1 MPLSPGD
8 QVGRYRVES
17 LLGQGGMGA
26 VYRAVDGE
34 LGRAVALKVIA
45 EQPDEAS
52 VARFRRE
59 ARAASALSHPNVATV
74 FDVGTHE
81 GSPYLVMELLDGHT
95 MRRYVG
101 DREIHDEKKLT
112 WLLDVARALEAAHRA
127 GLVHRDVKPDNV
139 MVTSSGTAK
148 LLDFGIARPAVTP
161 IDPTAPTTQGAST
174 NLTQAGKIVGSPFYI
189 APEQLKGDS
198 ADARSDQFAWGVT
211 AYELLSGRLPWGA
224 AATSFALA
232 AKMLNEDARP
242 LAAEDTDADPRVI
255 EVVMRALTRDPAERF
270 ASMSEVIAAL
280 GGTPAD
286 GATALP
292 RRTGDAPVA
301 EGKTAEG
308 ATQRRSVPILPIV
321 IAGAVVLIGV
331 WLVPAILRDVRGPG
345 SEPKK
350 GEPILGLSDSVT
362 KQREAELDVLLP
374 KTAPSASAGGA
385 IRKCREK
392 DGCSDGNTPWCTPAG
407 RKVACC
413 AQGLVGS
420 ASGRCEC
427 APGGTLDKALIDG
440 GCKQGEPTT
449 GGPIQKVV
457 REHFDAFRSCYEA
470 ALAKNPKISGKVSI
484 ELDVAPDGTA
494 YDGRLAGASVPDPV
508 FQDCLVQEVA
518 KMRFLPPL
526 NGHTNVVYPLDFS
539 PGEPTK

>member
-1 MPLSPGD
+1 
-8 QVGRYRVES
+8 
-17 LLGQGGMGA
+17 
-26 VYRAVDGE
+26 
-34 LGRAVALKVIA
+34 GRAVALKVIA

-81 GSPYLVMELLDGHT
+81 GSPYLVMELLDGHA

-101 DREIHDEKKLT
+101 DREIEREKKLA
-112 WLLDVARALEAAHRA
+112 WLRDIARALDAAHRA

-148 LLDFGIARPAVTP
+148 LLDFGIARPAVAP

-174 NLTQAGKIVGSPFYI
+174 NLTQAGKMVGSPFYM
-189 APEQLKGDS
+189 APEQLKGDV

-211 AYELLSGRLPWGA
+211 AYELLSGELPWGFEP
-224 AATSFALA
+224 TPFALA

-242 LAAEDTDADPRVI
+242 LDARDAEADPRAV
-255 EVVMRALTRDPAERF
+255 EVVMRALSRAPEERF
-270 ASMSEVIAAL
+270 ASMAEVIAAL
-280 GGTPAD
+280 GGTPAE
-286 GATALP
+286 GIAAPP
-292 RRTGDAPVA
+292 RRTGDPPVA

-308 ATQRRSVPILPIV
+308 SKPARSIPIFPIA
-321 IAGAVVLIGV
+321 IAAAVVLIGV
-331 WLVPAILRDVRGPG
+331 WLVPSILRDVRGPN

-362 KQREAELDVLLP
+362 REREAELDKLIP
-374 KTAPSASAGGA
+374 KTAPSASAGTVV
-385 IRKCREK
+385 RKCREK
-392 DGCSDGNTPWCTPAG
+392 DGCSDGNTPWCIAE

-413 AQGLVGS
+413 APGLVGS
-420 ASGRCEC
+420 AAGRCEC

-440 GCKQGEPTT
+440 GCKQGEPKT
-449 GGPIQKVV
+449 GAPIQKVV
-457 REHFDAFRSCYEA
+457 REHFDAFRACYET
-470 ALAKNPKISGKVSI
+470 ALTKNPKISGKVSI
-484 ELDVAPDGTA
+484 EFDIAPDGSA

-508 FQDCLVQEVA
+508 FQDCLVQEVS
-518 KMRFLPPL
+518 KLRFSPPL
-526 NGHTNVVYPLDFS
+526 DGHTNIIYPLDFS
-539 PGEPTK
+539 PGNDTK